1 MTSPRRD
8 AGDRAY
14 STYLDAVRREIETTP
29 ELMRGDIHKTDAI
42 TRTLLEIAAV
52 AAVENELATGG
63 TADATGLAAPPPDP
77 DPNQTAVRTAVWRG
91 TRYESTGGGRNALL
105 DDASALLLGTP
116 WDRSRWRRVPTG
128 GPGAERGTT
137 RGRVRRTPIL
147 DPGDADRQRTRT
159 EQDSL
164 SEAMRTTD
172 LFVLTDMDTAT
183 TSDLYTFNHDPDED
197 GDDPDRGYTRV
208 PAGPLVSEL
217 VGVLNTMI
225 CRDSF

>member
-1 MTSPRRD
+1 MTSPSVD
-8 AGDRAY
+8 AGDHAY
-14 STYLDAVRREIETTP
+14 HTHLDAVRREIDATP
-29 ELMRGDIHKTDAI
+29 ELMLGDTHKTDAL
-42 TRTLLEIAAV
+42 TRALLEIAAV
-52 AAVENELATGG
+52 AAAENELATGV
-63 TADATGLAAPPPDP
+63 TADAAGLAAPPPDP
-77 DPNQTAVRTAVWRG
+77 DPDPRAVRTAIWRG
-91 TRYESTGGGRNALL
+91 ARYESTGGGRNALL
-105 DDASALLLGTP
+105 DDATALLLGTP
-116 WDRSRWRRVPTG
+116 WERTRWRRAPTG
-128 GPGAERGTT
+128 DPGAEQGAT

-147 DPGDADRQRTRT
+147 DPGDADGQRTRT
-159 EQDSL
+159 EHDSL

-183 TSDLYTFNHDPDED
+183 TSDLYRFNDDPDED

>member
-1 MTSPRRD
+1 MTSPSRD
-8 AGDRAY
+8 TGDGSYR
-14 STYLDAVRREIETTP
+14 TYLDAVQREIDATP
-29 ELMRGDIHKTDAI
+29 ELTRGDIHETDAI
-42 TRTLLEIAAV
+42 TRALLEIAAV
-52 AAVENELATGG
+52 AAAENELATGG
-63 TADATGLAAPPPDP
+63 TADTTGLAAPPPDP
-77 DPNQTAVRTAVWRG
+77 DRNPRAVRAAVWRG
-91 TRYESTGGGRNALL
+91 ARYESTGGGRNALL
-105 DDASALLLGTP
+105 DDAAALLLGTP
-116 WDRSRWRRVPTG
+116 WDRSGWRRVPTG
-128 GPGAERGTT
+128 GPGAERGAT

-159 EQDSL
+159 EHDSL

-183 TSDLYTFNHDPDED
+183 TSDLYRFNHDPDED

-217 VGVLNTMI
+217 IGVLNTMI